1 MEKGEG
7 VVAIDGW
14 LEGFLHGPTTLWAV
28 LLVSLL
34 LGLRHASDPDHLAA
48 VTTVIASEKDDGG
61 LRKAG
66 SMGFLWGLGHGTSLI
81 LIGLP
86 LVLLGRYLPELVQ
99 QAAET
104 LIGGIIVFLAVRL
117 LVRWRRG
124 YFHAHA
130 HAHDDGPV
138 HRHVHSHE
146 ADASHEHTHRSSL
159 RTPLSSYGIGLVHG
173 IGGSGGLTLL
183 LLSTIPNAAQ
193 ATGALLI
200 FAAGTAV
207 SMALLSTAFGTA
219 IARGPIGRNFERL
232 VPALGALGLAFG
244 AWYMLGALG
253 VVAYPL

>member
-1 MEKGEG
+1 MAT
-7 VVAIDGW
+7 VDAW
-14 LEGFLHGPTTLWAV
+14 LEGFLHGPVGLWVV
-28 LLVSLL
+28 LVVSLL

-48 VTTVIASEKDDGG
+48 VTTLIASEKNGSG
-61 LRKAG
+61 VRKAG
-66 SMGFLWGLGHGTSLI
+66 SMGFAWGLGHGTSLV

-86 LVLLGRYLPELVQ
+86 LVLLGRYLPEPVQ

-124 YFHAHA
+124 LFHAHA
-130 HAHDDGPV
+130 HSHEGEPV
-138 HRHVHSHE
+138 HRHLHSHE
-146 ADASHEHTHRSSL
+146 KGASHGHAHKVSL
-159 RTPLSSYGIGLVHG
+159 RTPVSSYGVGLIHG

-207 SMALLSTAFGTA
+207 SMALLSTAFGVA

-232 VPALGALGLAFG
+232 VPALGALGVAFG

-253 VVAYPL
+253 VVAYPY